1 MWNSRALGLS
11 NSCQAS
17 SIANRRG
24 WQPGWHIGW
33 HIGLLDKP
41 KKGGTEGG
49 HVDPPEIFAPSP
61 VGTDRSRKMMQVA
74 PTDAP
79 KS

>member
-1 MWNSRALGLS
+1 M
-11 NSCQAS
+11 
-17 SIANRRG
+17 
-24 WQPGWHIGW
+24 
-33 HIGLLDKP
+33 LDKP

-61 VGTDRSRKMMQVA
+61 VGADRFRKMMQVA

>member
-1 MWNSRALGLS
+1 M
-11 NSCQAS
+11 
-17 SIANRRG
+17 
-24 WQPGWHIGW
+24 
-33 HIGLLDKP
+33 LDKP

-49 HVDPPEIFAPSP
+49 HVDPQKYLPL
-61 VGTDRSRKMMQVA
+61 GKDRFRKMMQVA